1 MPGVN
6 QFREEASLDHSTW
19 EPMGPI
25 SVNLSIHPPSNPRP
39 RATSRKH
46 LSCLGLALAPLWA
59 MTLGGCDQA
68 GLGPGEVG
76 TATCL
81 ACHDGRSASD
91 HQEFRDSP
99 HNTISCETCHG
110 PGLTHVREGG
120 RFGLFIHNPGDL
132 PFEKRHEACIECHDE
147 ADQPGGSVVD
157 GFLASAHFTGN
168 GATCTDCHNVHNRGA
183 MAISAESPARFGNEN
198 FAELCGRCHE
208 DAVAQFT
215 LSGHAQQ
222 DVATCAS
229 CHDMHGGTMF
239 AASPEDNRLCL
250 QCHQSFALGFETDED
265 VALHTGHPV
274 DPAGSGASRC
284 TGCHL
289 PPMEAG
295 GASGHDHTLFTIPPI
310 ASNEAV
316 EQGVQPAPPNSC
328 AGVTGCHDADVPG
341 SGPAYDEN
349 DLDSNEELQSLYE
362 LIGVLP

>member
-1 MPGVN
+1 MGPSGVN
-6 QFREEASLDHSTW
+6 SSPQTKEDR
-19 EPMGPI
+19 
-25 SVNLSIHPPSNPRP
+25 
-39 RATSRKH
+39 RATSTHWRGLKF
-46 LSCLGLALAPLWA
+46 LSLAIIPVLGMGAD
-59 MTLGGCDQA
+59 GCWQP

-81 ACHDGRSASD
+81 ACHNGRSASD

-99 HNTISCETCHG
+99 HNTISCESCHG

-120 RFGLFIHNPGDL
+120 RFGLFIKNPGDL

-147 ADQPGGSVVD
+147 ADSPGGSTVD
-157 GFLASAHFTGN
+157 GFLATAHFASN
-168 GATCTDCHNVHNRGA
+168 GATCTDCHNVHNRGG
-183 MAISAESPARFGNEN
+183 MAISAESPARFGSEN

-208 DAVAQFT
+208 GTVEQFAQ
-215 LSGHAQQ
+215 SGHAQQ

-229 CHDMHGGTMF
+229 CHDMHGATMF
-239 AASPEDNRLCL
+239 TAAPEDNRLCL

-284 TGCHL
+284 TSCHL
-289 PPMEAG
+289 PPFEAG
-295 GASGHDHTLFTIPPI
+295 GATGHDHSLFTIPPI

-328 AGVTGCHDADVPG
+328 AGVTGCHDANVPD

-349 DLDSNEELQSLYE
+349 DLDSNEDLQSLYE
-362 LIGVLP
+362 LIGALP